1 MALLL
6 LWEICDLFIG
16 NYFVLFNI
24 EMDPSSKFSEPSRP
38 IIAYYISESI
48 APDGSPMF
56 TFTDG
61 DLYYR
66 LLDHDAQRKF
76 KHMDAQIGT
85 PFAIRDPQP
94 LADGLDIER
103 IFTSFALPNRDEDK
117 LAPVLRYNVEPTRLG
132 RDKRVSYQ
140 LTYYGE
146 KFSFSLIFPTFTF
159 PKYLA
164 SAEYTL
170 LSFKWKR
177 VAHPTRQPR
186 IYPRVNE
193 ATMQVANR
201 DGTPK
206 FSSSATLTQ
215 STIKALALA
224 HDAKLI
230 CGGFMADDE
239 PAETKASFLHLSDQD
254 LASNN
259 VGSTTTLP
267 KLVEIL
273 SSKYESKPAMMRKI
287 EKYFAS
293 CPAGSF
299 AEAASESRSKTKV
312 ILIPDLNK
320 DFPTFTAED
329 FASSLLD
336 SGHIAPW
343 IITFAL
349 PSTTTENFARLNSSK
364 LNPTNTSE
372 IILHTP
378 TIKVFSRGGSSTEVF
393 LLAYKRGK
401 GEAARSLLM
410 PNSIVPL
417 PDISPPDTAYDTN
430 PDDRWIVDFAA
441 TARTIDRYEVL
452 DKVARTGK
460 FYFALDNRG
469 PRTSRMYRYVADFA
483 TQASM
488 QAFISFCNARP
499 NLFCLP
505 RKKLSH
511 GTPAII
517 RSYRGLNDPNEHL
530 NAIRRLFGVQN
541 CDLFPISNLST
552 AVLLPDALADALPA
566 ILSEMNS
573 KLRSTEYIACLVGD
587 EPTDLSPRRR
597 LQSSR
602 RSNSSS
608 DSDAP
613 HVAPVWYEI
622 KGKADFDNPF
632 IFRMCQQYGFSA
644 PCRAWSSTGRTAIV
658 FQRPQDPDNPD
669 FVDGEAPPRQVFTH
683 SGQSVEVLRC
693 DIGEMDRVTP
703 ISHSAAEL
711 SEIFGASG
719 LRDDS
724 GDELD
729 DVGDKL
735 RDAINQ
741 VRATFN
747 MDVPICDDAF
757 SAGADEARDVPMNDD
772 TQSDHARAKSANW
785 DELDENL
792 GFENKSTSA
801 HHAIDQATTSEETGK
816 QQLQPDQFET
826 EGTSSQDELYD
837 DEDSDEPQGNSQ
849 TQPGDEARTNL
860 PEKQG
865 PSKKVKAADGSWT
878 IAKPKKAK
886 KKKASKQQSS
896 GAPPGPPGVGS
907 TKPKEPDKPL

>member
-1 MALLL
+1 
-6 LWEICDLFIG
+6 
-16 NYFVLFNI
+16 
-24 EMDPSSKFSEPSRP
+24 MDPSSKFSEPSRP
-38 IIAYYISESI
+38 IIAYYISEST
-48 APDGSPMF
+48 APDGSPMY

-66 LLDHDAQRKF
+66 LLDQDAQRKF

-85 PFAIRDPQP
+85 PFAISDPQP
-94 LADGLDIER
+94 LTNGLDIER
-103 IFTSFALPNRDEDK
+103 IFTSFALPSRDEDK
-117 LAPVLRYNVEPTRLG
+117 LAPVLRYNVEPIRLG
-132 RDKRVSYQ
+132 RDNRVSYQ

-146 KFSFSLIFPTFTF
+146 KLSFSLIFPAFTF

-177 VAHPTRQPR
+177 VTHPTRQPR

-193 ATMQVANR
+193 TTMQVAHR

-215 STIKALALA
+215 STIRALALA
-224 HDAKLI
+224 HDAKLV
-230 CGGFMADDE
+230 CGGLMADDE
-239 PAETKASFLHLSDQD
+239 PAESKASFLHLSDQD

-273 SSKYESKPAMMRKI
+273 SSKYGSKPAMMRKI
-287 EKYFAS
+287 EKYFVS
-293 CPAGSF
+293 CSTGTF
-299 AEAASESRSKTKV
+299 AEAASESRSRTKV

-329 FASSLLD
+329 FASSLVD
-336 SGHIAPW
+336 SGHISPW

-401 GEAARSLLM
+401 GDAAMSLLM

-417 PDISPPDTAYDTN
+417 PDVSPPDTAYDTN

-460 FYFALDNRG
+460 FHFALDNRG
-469 PRTSRMYRYVADFA
+469 PRTSRMHRYVADFA

-488 QAFISFCNARP
+488 LAFISFCNARP

-505 RKKLSH
+505 RKKLAH

-517 RSYRGLNDPNEHL
+517 RSFRGLNDPNEHL
-530 NAIRRLFGVQN
+530 NAIRRLFDVQN

-552 AVLLPDALADALPA
+552 AVLLPDGLADVLPA
-566 ILSEMNS
+566 ILTELNN

-602 RSNSSS
+602 RSNFSP
-608 DSDAP
+608 DFDNP
-613 HVAPVWYEI
+613 HAVPVWYEI

-658 FQRPQDPDNPD
+658 FQRPQDPDNPV
-669 FVDGEAPPRQVFTH
+669 FVNGEAPPRQVFTH
-683 SGQSVEVLRC
+683 SGQSVEVIRC

-703 ISHSAAEL
+703 ISHSSAEL
-711 SEIFGASG
+711 SEIFGAPG
-719 LRDDS
+719 QRDDS
-724 GDELD
+724 GDELN

-735 RDAINQ
+735 LDAINQ

-747 MDVPICDDAF
+747 MDVSMWDGAHHDQAKGDSGCDTF
-757 SAGADEARDVPMNDD
+757 SAGADKVQDVSMDDD
-772 TQSDHARAKSANW
+772 TQSDHVRAKSANW
-785 DELDENL
+785 DGVDENL
-792 GFENKSTSA
+792 DLESKTTSA
-801 HHAIDQATTSEETGK
+801 HHAIDQATTLEESNEP
-816 QQLQPDQFET
+816 QLLPGQT
-826 EGTSSQDELYD
+826 EGASSQDELYD
-837 DEDSDEPQGNSQ
+837 VEDSDVGHSQ
-849 TQPGDEARTNL
+849 TQSGDEAPTNQL
-860 PEKQG
+860 EKQG
-865 PSKKVKAADGSWT
+865 PPKKVKAADGSWT
-878 IAKPKKAK
+878 VAKPKKAK
-886 KKKASKQQSS
+886 KKKASKQQAS
-896 GAPPGPPGVGS
+896 GAPPGPPGVLP